1 MRHSLHKFIG
11 DLVSSTEYTV
21 IRDAACGGD
30 GKVPLYHEDFRFADV
45 DIAVVHNNVV
55 RVIIEI
61 EESGKNPVH
70 IFGKF
75 LASALSTHFSK
86 GIEYYPL
93 EFVLFIQIVDT
104 SNLDER
110 TGKFEQFNAMEE
122 AIKSIL
128 PLKGSEVVDYRLL
141 AGDRYDFSAEMGK
154 ELIGLLKSHIG

>member
-1 MRHSLHKFIG
+1 MRHSFHKFIG
-11 DLVSSTEYTV
+11 DLVSATEYTV
-21 IRDAACGGD
+21 MKDAACGGD
-30 GKVPLYHEDFRFADV
+30 GKLPLYHGNFRFADV
-45 DIAVVHNNVV
+45 DMAIVHDNAV

-75 LASALSTHFSK
+75 LASALSTHLSK

-93 EFVLFIQIVDT
+93 ESVLFIQIVET

-110 TGKFEQFNAMEE
+110 TGKFEQFE
-122 AIKSIL
+122 AIEETIRSIL